1 MKSKFFDTARI
12 KIKGGRGGD
21 GSVSFRRE
29 KYVAAGGP
37 DGGDGGDGGN
47 VYFVADDNLS
57 SLLDFR
63 YKKGY
68 QAENGE
74 AGSYRNRHGKRGED
88 ITVRVPRGTIVKEL
102 HTGHMIADIS
112 GNVPVLIAK
121 GGKGGLGNQHFATPT
136 RQVPN
141 FAKPG
146 KDGESFEVVLELM
159 LIADVGLLGF
169 PNVGKSTLL
178 SVVSQAKPKIANYH
192 FTTLVPS
199 LGVVKVSEEA
209 SFVVADI
216 PGIIEG
222 ASEGAGLGHEFLR
235 HTERCRLLWHIVDVS
250 GIEGRDPIEDYKT
263 LNNELKTFSEK
274 LSRRPQLLVGGK
286 SDIAS
291 EEQKQMLQ
299 DFAKSED
306 IPVYFISGATHQGV
320 RELIEVSFHALA
332 DIEKPTIDIEKY
344 VPPPPA
350 PMRTFEVKQV
360 SGDEYYVDA
369 PFIERLLMGSDI
381 SDYSNLQHFSNVMIE
396 AGIIEELRN
405 QGASEGDTV
414 YIGEWS
420 FDFVE

>member
-1 MKSKFFDTARI
+1 MKSKFFDTA
-12 KIKGGRGGD
+12 KVKVKAGRGGD
-21 GSVSFRRE
+21 GAVSFRRE

-63 YKKGY
+63 YKRGY
-68 QAENGE
+68 QAEQGE
-74 AGSYRNRHGKRGED
+74 AGSYRNRHGKRGGD
-88 ITVRVPRGTIVKEL
+88 ITVRVPRGTIVKEAE
-102 HTGHMIADIS
+102 TGHMMADIS
-112 GNVPVLIAK
+112 GDEPVLIAK

-146 KDGESFEVVLELM
+146 KDGDSFEVVLELM

-199 LGVVKVSEEA
+199 LGVVRVSEEA

-222 ASEGAGLGHEFLR
+222 ASEGAGLGHDFLR

-250 GIEGRDPIEDYKT
+250 AIEGRDPIEDYKT
-263 LNNELKTFSEK
+263 LNNELKAFSQK
-274 LSRRPQLLVGGK
+274 LAERPQMLVGGK
-286 SDIAS
+286 SDIAT
-291 EEQKQMLQ
+291 EEQKEVLRN
-299 DFAKSED
+299 FAQEEGMS
-306 IPVYFISGATHQGV
+306 VHFISGATHMGV
-320 RELIEVSFHALA
+320 KELIDATYLALA
-332 DIEKPTIDIEKY
+332 DIERPVVEIEKY
-344 VPPPPA
+344 VPPAPA
-350 PMRTFEVKQV
+350 PLRAYDIKQI
-360 SGDEYYVDA
+360 SGDEYCVEA
-369 PFIERLLMGSDI
+369 PFVERLLMGSDV
-381 SDYSNLQHFSNVMIE
+381 SDYSNLQHFSNVLIE
-396 AGIIEELRN
+396 SGIINALREA
-405 QGASEGDTV
+405 GASEGDTV